1 MAKKHDYRV
10 FRAPAHEEA
19 IASQLNDLDE
29 QGYHLVASLPIG
41 TDCGHQG
48 GSQVQTE
55 CTGDR
60 TRRLTTTDG
69 QPRESRDDER

>member
-29 QGYHLVASLPIG
+29 EGYHLVASLPIG
-41 TDCGHQG
+41 TDSYVVTRAEVKSKPSAQE
-48 GSQVQTE
+48 TE
-55 CTGDR
+55 LGD
-60 TRRLTTTDG
+60 
-69 QPRESRDDER
+69 

>member
-1 MAKKHDYRV
+1 MAKRHDYRV

-41 TDCGHQG
+41 TDSYVVTRAEVKPKPSEQD
-48 GSQVQTE
+48 SE
-55 CTGDR
+55 PGD
-60 TRRLTTTDG
+60 
-69 QPRESRDDER
+69 